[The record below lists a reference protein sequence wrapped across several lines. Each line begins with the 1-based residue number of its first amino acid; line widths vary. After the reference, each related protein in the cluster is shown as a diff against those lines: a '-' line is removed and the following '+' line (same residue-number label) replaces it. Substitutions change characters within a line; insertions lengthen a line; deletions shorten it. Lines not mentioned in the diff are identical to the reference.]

1 MEGNDDRVF
10 IAWRVL
16 SRRTADLAKE
26 LGLKLKV
33 FKDDPPY
40 LKAYYDTKN
49 YVRIARPNVV
59 FAQLPQGPL
68 LYLLAKLKKE
78 INFFLVVDV
87 HTAFLVYDSW
97 KGWILN
103 WPFKKYLNHADLIL
117 VHNESVL
124 DLLPTH
130 LKRKAI
136 VLYDPMPRIDAAT
149 GTQLGDSIVFP
160 ASWHK
165 DEPIE
170 FVLEE
175 YIKSETPFKII
186 ITGKPKRNEIVRKY
200 SVTGKVV
207 FSGYLPDSQYFD
219 LLAKARCVIAATTRE
234 YTMLSAVWEALSL
247 DKPLIVSKTRTL
259 YKILGSGPEYFIV
272 GAHGT
277 LTRVF
282 NKLHDEAYLSDL
294 TYRISSLKRNLQE
307 KIHVQFRRLKELL
320 GNIN

>member
-1 MEGNDDRVF
+1 MEGDDRVF

-26 LGLKLKV
+26 LGLRLRV
-33 FKDDPPY
+33 FKDGPPY
-40 LKAYYDTKN
+40 LKAYHDTKN
-49 YVRIARPNVV
+49 YIRATRPNLV

-103 WPFKKYLNHADLIL
+103 WPFKKYLKKADLIL

-130 LKRKAI
+130 LKRKAM
-136 VLYDPMPRIDAAT
+136 VLYDPMPRIDAGT
-149 GTQLGDSIVFP
+149 GTQLSNFIVFP
-160 ASWHK
+160 ASWHR

-170 FVLEE
+170 FILEE
-175 YIKSETPFKII
+175 YIKSETSFKII
-186 ITGKPKRNEIVRKY
+186 ITGKPKKNKIIKKY
-200 SVTGKVV
+200 GVTDKII
-207 FSGYLPDSQYFD
+207 FSGYLPNSQYFD

-234 YTMLSAVWEALSL
+234 YTMLSAIWEALSL
-247 DKPLIVSKTRTL
+247 DKPLLVSKTKTL
-259 YKILGSGPEYFIV
+259 YKILGSWPEYFTV
-272 GAHGT
+272 GARGT
-277 LTRVF
+277 LTKVLNR
-282 NKLHDEAYLSDL
+282 LHDEEYLREL
-294 TYRISSLKRNLQE
+294 TYRIISLKQKLQE
-307 KIHVQFRRLKELL
+307 KTHVQFRKLKELL
-320 GNIN
+320 SDIN